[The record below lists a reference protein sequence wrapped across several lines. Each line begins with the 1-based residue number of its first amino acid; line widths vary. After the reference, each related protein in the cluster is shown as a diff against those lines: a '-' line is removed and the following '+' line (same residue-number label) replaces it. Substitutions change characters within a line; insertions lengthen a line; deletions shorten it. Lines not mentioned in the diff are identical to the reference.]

1 MSSLHHLLT
10 RRTVTRTLL
19 AVAGLVLVVT
29 PMTGTAG
36 AQEDA
41 PSADT
46 GSADTGSATPADA
59 AQPVTWS
66 VRPAPG
72 DDGAA
77 RPNFVLEAEPGATV
91 TDELV
96 VTNDGRVNLVLG
108 VYVSDAFNTADGE
121 TDLLAGEERPT
132 DIGAWT
138 TTEATSVTVPAGGTA
153 TVPFTIAVPDD
164 ATAGDHVGGIVT
176 SLTVTE
182 EGTDGNRVR
191 VERRLGTRIYLR
203 VDGELRPELTFTDLT
218 AEYHANLNPFA
229 PGSMELTYTVE
240 NTGNVRLRATR
251 TARVATS
258 LGFAARVDEAADMDE
273 LLPENSYTLTQR
285 VEGVWPGFSTTSS
298 IELDPYDASG
308 EPLRPAAAPAIAR
321 TSTSLVPWSAI
332 VLLLVALVVAAVLVV
347 LRRRRRRR
355 DRQQLSSQIDAA
367 VAKAVG
373 RQSDTTLS
381 AMQSS

>member
-41 PSADT
+41 P
-46 GSADTGSATPADA
+46 SADTGSATPADA

>member
-10 RRTVTRTLL
+10 RRPLTRSLL

-29 PMTGTAG
+29 PMTGTAA

-41 PSADT
+41 S
-46 GSADTGSATPADA
+46 
-59 AQPVTWS
+59 QPVTWS

-121 TDLLAGEERPT
+121 TDLLAGDERPT

-218 AEYHANLNPFA
+218 AEYHANPNPFA

-308 EPLRPAAAPAIAR
+308 ETLRPAAAPAIAR

-373 RQSDTTLS
+373 RQSDATLS
-381 AMQSS
+381 DVQRW